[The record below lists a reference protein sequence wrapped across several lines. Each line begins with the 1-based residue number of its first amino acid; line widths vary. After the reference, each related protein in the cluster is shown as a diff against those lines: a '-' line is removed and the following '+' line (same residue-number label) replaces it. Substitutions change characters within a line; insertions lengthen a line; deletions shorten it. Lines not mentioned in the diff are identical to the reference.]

1 MNTQNR
7 KITKERKKIQNISF
21 EKAIE
26 LIKNNKKRKFQ
37 ESVDIAIQL
46 NVQPSKKNISIK
58 GFSLYPN
65 KINKKIKIA
74 AFLTTENEIN
84 LANESN
90 IDIILQEK
98 NITDFTKKNINFDII
113 ITTTSSIIK
122 MGKLNKILGSKGL
135 MPDIKYGTITNN
147 IKETIDKIKNNYT
160 KFKNDKNDIIHAMI
174 GKINLDANKLKE
186 NAETLI
192 NDIKKYKPQSCKN
205 ISIKKIH
212 ISTTM
217 GESFEINLNSIN
229 I

>member
-90 IDIILQEK
+90 IDVILQEK